1 VLLLREASTHGS
13 RLSLQSSPSPSFPSP
28 VAGQI
33 HAPNNTF
40 AHSKPKPP
48 YSQTPAAPAGHLD
61 WHNSTGGGRLNQ
73 HTRGPNSPQELLL
86 LSTPPRVRVLY
97 QPCRSPPACFYSTTI
112 TFLAFIFRE
121 RVGTAKRKRAEKGE
135 EAGS

>member
-1 VLLLREASTHGS
+1 MDHA
-13 RLSLQSSPSPSFPSP
+13 FPSNRAL
-28 VAGQI
+28 V
-33 HAPNNTF
+33 
-40 AHSKPKPP
+40 PP
-48 YSQTPAAPAGHLD
+48 SHR
-61 WHNSTGGGRLNQ
+61 RLNR
-73 HTRGPNSPQELLL
+73 HTRGPNSPQEFLL